1 MEYLTVIL
9 ILIIFGLGMWVWKLR
24 NDKFEQEGEALM
36 EQKEKDE
43 YIEMGRGLAEYNKMV
58 QEKREKAKA
67 KILEMLALRQ
77 AQGNQG
83 GIGCGEAAKELHISN
98 ASARRYFD
106 DLEAENKV
114 KQVGKTGKNVF
125 YSKI

>member
-24 NDKFEQEGEALM
+24 NEKFEQEGEALM

-43 YIEMGRGLAEYNKMV
+43 YIEMGKGLAEYNQMV

-67 KILEMLALRQ
+67 KILEMFGKSNRLSCS
-77 AQGNQG
+77 G
-83 GIGCGEAAKELHISN
+83 AAKELHISN